1 MLSGV
6 GGYVWIPG
14 GEKTQRFLKSGVG
27 IQNAQCHY
35 VKFSNGAI
43 QYLLTFV
50 SAFVTCHGIKYFNT
64 TQVLPFCSKQLKWDI
79 FWIFQVVD
87 TAARCTSS
95 RHQLKIGAL
104 NGCWTGCTAGNC
116 GAGAEAGSS
125 LGRSSGFSCQL
136 EPAKHCSYNFKK
148 KPVNK
153 CFPKLG
159 PKMTP
164 ILHAWLTNMFC
175 GRSSVIK
182 WNWHGVNDLKVW
194 MIYRIPVSMAGFNG
208 LVFST
213 LGRFAFWV
221 GYRVPVG
228 PWSMVFALHYFTTS
242 TFSWS

>member
-148 KPVNK
+148 KPVNNSV
-153 CFPKLG
+153 FLNWDPKW
-159 PKMTP
+159 PQ
-164 ILHAWLTNMFC
+164 FC
-175 GRSSVIK
+175 MHDWQTCSVAGRLLS
-182 WNWHGVNDLKVW
+182 NGTG
-194 MIYRIPVSMAGFNG
+194 MA
-208 LVFST
+208 ST
-213 LGRFAFWV
+213 I
-221 GYRVPVG
+221 
-228 PWSMVFALHYFTTS
+228 
-242 TFSWS
+242 